1 MELRGEKIRLRNE
14 ASVVVAGRDVA
25 GAAGKRGLLLV
36 DWRFEMQGFPG
47 RLPCDV
53 TVRLRSCCARIT
65 CGVLGVRAPFVE
77 LGARP
82 PGVIAASPGG
92 QFCLGFA
99 NVAGMAAIVIVSAGD
114 EACRAFVQRIACRA
128 SVQHKA
134 CGVLVQ
140 RKACRRLFNT
150 KLAECLFSAKPAGA
164 CSTQNLQGVCSAQKP
179 AERSFSAKPAERS
192 FSAKLA
198 ERLFNTKLAEC
209 LFSAKPAERLLNTKL
224 GVLSSAKPTGVWSVC
239 SV

>member
-1 MELRGEKIRLRNE
+1 MQELTGRVSSG
-14 ASVVVAGRDVA
+14 VAGRDVA

-36 DWRFEMQGFPG
+36 DWWFEMQGFPG
-47 RLPCDV
+47 RLPCGV

-65 CGVLGVRAPFVE
+65 CGVLGVRRPFVG

-99 NVAGMAAIVIVSAGD
+99 NVAGMAAIVIVTAGD
-114 EACRAFVQRIACRA
+114 EACRAFVQRVACRA
-128 SVQHKA
+128 FVQHKA
-134 CGVLVQ
+134 CRVRSAQSLQAFVQHQACRVFVQ

-150 KLAECLFSAKPAGA
+150 KLAECLFSAKA
-164 CSTQNLQGVCSAQKP
+164 CRAFVQREACRAFVQRKACRAFVQHKACRVFVQRKACRAFAQHK
-179 AERSFSAKPAERS
+179 ACR
-192 FSAKLA
+192 
-198 ERLFNTKLAEC
+198 
-209 LFSAKPAERLLNTKL
+209 
-224 GVLSSAKPTGVWSVC
+224 VLSSAKPTGVWSVC